1 MGKKDKNVPKKNVEK
16 VVETEVMNG
25 DAAVITPTEAD
36 TTNNEVEEAINEVT
50 SPGNVENIEEELK
63 EEYKEEVKQG
73 EEALNEK
80 PEANVDLGEIEE
92 IADKYGN
99 AQERLDKIVNET
111 APENLE
117 EALQNEL
124 SEANDMKEKLEKKV
138 SELESKMSSEQ
149 RSLINSRMT
158 NLWNGVRYT

>member
-1 MGKKDKNVPKKNVEK
+1 MGKKDKNIPKKNVEK

-36 TTNNEVEEAINEVT
+36 STNNEVEEAINEVT
-50 SPGNVENIEEELK
+50 SPENVENIEEELK

-80 PEANVDLGEIEE
+80 PEANIDLGEIEE

-111 APENLE
+111 APGNLE

>member
-36 TTNNEVEEAINEVT
+36 STNNEVEEAINEVT
-50 SPGNVENIEEELK
+50 SPENVENIEEELK

-80 PEANVDLGEIEE
+80 PEANIDLGEIEE

>member
-1 MGKKDKNVPKKNVEK
+1 MGKKDKNIPKKNVEK

-36 TTNNEVEEAINEVT
+36 STNNEVEEAINEVT
-50 SPGNVENIEEELK
+50 SPENVENIEEELK

-80 PEANVDLGEIEE
+80 PEANIDLGEIEE

-149 RSLINSRMT
+149 RSLINSRMA

>member
-1 MGKKDKNVPKKNVEK
+1 MGKKDKNIPKKNVEK

-36 TTNNEVEEAINEVT
+36 STNNEVEEAINEVT
-50 SPGNVENIEEELK
+50 SPENVENIEEELK

-80 PEANVDLGEIEE
+80 PEANIDLGEIEE

>member
-1 MGKKDKNVPKKNVEK
+1 MGKKDKNVPKKNIEK

-36 TTNNEVEEAINEVT
+36 STNNEVEEAINEVT
-50 SPGNVENIEEELK
+50 SPENVENIEEELK

-80 PEANVDLGEIEE
+80 PEANIDLGEIEE